1 MEGAWRRGIGIRAPA
16 VSKWHVLVGALPAS
30 RRVSASAFVA
40 NTPGLKNSEGPLRG
54 DDFSIANG
62 IDELGAILTL
72 AHNAAMA
79 CAVLSKRYDA
89 AVVHD
94 ANTAGQRQAACQ
106 IAALEIISEIRLGSM
121 SFGEFLDYPE
131 DLTESVSTL
140 TQLLMKDIL
149 PSKDA
154 ANQGEAFFE
163 PHPAF
168 IALNKNYAR
177 FRSPEMAPV
186 IGCLP
191 PSAQA
196 SLYGLMTF
204 MHATDA
210 DVLRGIHQG
219 VRSTFTE
226 ARVGLRC
233 RNTVINILSI
243 ATTEVRK
250 QAPVLSIPADQAINL
265 CISPRPLYRPSTL
278 TGHLTCSRMASRPRY
293 TKHQNIVLGYHCYTF
308 RGRAVRFGTQAS

>member
-1 MEGAWRRGIGIRAPA
+1 
-16 VSKWHVLVGALPAS
+16 
-30 RRVSASAFVA
+30 
-40 NTPGLKNSEGPLRG
+40 
-54 DDFSIANG
+54 
-62 IDELGAILTL
+62 
-72 AHNAAMA
+72 
-79 CAVLSKRYDA
+79 
-89 AVVHD
+89 
-94 ANTAGQRQAACQ
+94 
-106 IAALEIISEIRLGSM
+106 M

-140 TQLLMKDIL
+140 TQLLTKDIL

-168 IALNKNYAR
+168 IALNKSYAR
-177 FRSPEMAPV
+177 FMSPEMAPV

-226 ARVGLRC
+226 VPSG
-233 RNTVINILSI
+233 
-243 ATTEVRK
+243 
-250 QAPVLSIPADQAINL
+250 
-265 CISPRPLYRPSTL
+265 STL
-278 TGHLTCSRMASRPRY
+278 PQYRNQHS
-293 TKHQNIVLGYHCYTF
+293 
-308 RGRAVRFGTQAS
+308 